1 MMNDD
6 DNEGD
11 DDEGDEDRPQ
21 SQGWLGWWQFW
32 WSDKVQFIIFLCSQ
46 LLRHTWCFWGWP
58 RWRSVCCWFLTT
70 ASSFIGG
77 ATMVVENWSVSKP
90 FTSLVSGGL
99 KQPAVTFVFVLL
111 FYLYWY
117 FFLFVFVWMYRNV
130 LKHFTTLVFVTFNV
144 FVFAFVSELWRDNT
158 NVVAWSNQLVVQ
170 TA

>member
-46 LLRHTWCFWGWP
+46 LLRHTWCLWGWP

-90 FTSLVSGGL
+90 FT
-99 KQPAVTFVFVLL
+99 
-111 FYLYWY
+111 
-117 FFLFVFVWMYRNV
+117 
-130 LKHFTTLVFVTFNV
+130 TL
-144 FVFAFVSELWRDNT
+144 
-158 NVVAWSNQLVVQ
+158 VAWSNQQWLLYLYFCSICIGTFFYLYLCECTEMFWNILQ
-170 TA
+170 PWCLSHLMYLYLYLHLYLYQSSGEIIQMWWPEATS